1 MVSDWTYDGDQWPL
15 SVSGARWQVSGLRR
29 WDSGEDGAGDNRLQ
43 AQAPEPEC
51 RVSSARDPTSASVTF
66 SIPALINFECFE
78 SKPNFLINI
87 ETRSEVKIN
96 FPDYSLQR
104 SYFFSGFDG
113 SFEVGRPTQRVFYGS
128 LKIASLIGDGQKK
141 FVNNHYVRFCTVYVF
156 SIIKLLVLA
165 WSSSSLSDITFPAHG
180 CSQWTRRQ
188 LISKGSP
195 LLPLLFSERRV

>member
-1 MVSDWTYDGDQWPL
+1 MTVTSDHSPCRGLGDKCRG
-15 SVSGARWQVSGLRR
+15 SGGETPART
-29 WDSGEDGAGDNRLQ
+29 
-43 AQAPEPEC
+43 EPETTGC
-51 RVSSARDPTSASVTF
+51 RPGPRSRSVESHQPATSASVTF

-104 SYFFSGFDG
+104 SFFFSGFDG

-128 LKIASLIGDGQKK
+128 LKIALLIGDGQKK
-141 FVNNHYVRFCTVYVF
+141 SVNNHYVRFCTVYVF

-195 LLPLLFSERRV
+195 LLTLLLFSERRVRVYRLH